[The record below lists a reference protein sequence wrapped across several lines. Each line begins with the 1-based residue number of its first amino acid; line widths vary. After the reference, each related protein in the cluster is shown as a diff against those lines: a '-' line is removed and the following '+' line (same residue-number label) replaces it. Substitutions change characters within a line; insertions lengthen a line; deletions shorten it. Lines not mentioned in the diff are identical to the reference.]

1 MVIFLLVLLIQVIV
15 VAIDNYSHTN
25 LFFTKLKSKKTASA
39 YTSRSKL
46 LLCNRT
52 IFFITPP
59 LLGYLVTNQSLDEIM
74 LIFLLAAFL
83 TFFITLV
90 QYFIFFKKNEMKL
103 FVSIK
108 DSVLKNYKTIYFYI
122 GLLAFSIFLM
132 SPFILNFLAALL
144 PKYSLL
150 LVQMNPFITSLST
163 FYVTLYMDPK
173 ISKKVDFSESF
184 SNELLESITVR
195 LLGRLLVLIASVASS
210 FFLFHYF

>member
-1 MVIFLLVLLIQVIV
+1 
-15 VAIDNYSHTN
+15 
-25 LFFTKLKSKKTASA
+25 
-39 YTSRSKL
+39 
-46 LLCNRT
+46 
-52 IFFITPP
+52 
-59 LLGYLVTNQSLDEIM
+59 LGYLVTNQSLDEIM

-210 FFLFHYF
+210 FFLFHYFLAINHNISRLIYEL